1 MLNYQQLKKIE
12 VKNLSR
18 QDLGSSLKFDEII
31 PNLEKV
37 KEYLLF
43 FDNKEGTLSNIEKEP
58 IVNIYNEFIE
68 LVKSIEGFAVNVSES
83 HEQTQSKR
91 TAILKKIH
99 ALHKTSNEKILSL
112 VTYLKLND
120 TEILETI
127 KSAQNKI
134 VQIDYQFATK
144 LQNFDSN
151 VSQKISEFN
160 SEFNNLIQKAQKT
173 LSETQQIKN
182 STENFSVEKL
192 VERYGTIFSEQAGK
206 NRKLAWISL
215 GVFIVSLGLLV
226 VSTFLLFNQFIQ
238 ELISFGNAN
247 VSLEYTLTNII
258 FRLTLLGVVSV
269 LVKES
274 LKSFNINMHLHNL
287 NQHRQNALLSFE
299 TLITN
304 TDSRETRDL
313 IIKEIAQ
320 TIYANQ
326 DDGYLR
332 TGKKTINSAQIIEL
346 IKTLK

>member
-1 MLNYQQLKKIE
+1 MLDYQKLKKIE
-12 VKNLSR
+12 IKNLGR
-18 QDLGSSLKFDEII
+18 QDLGSSLKFEEII
-31 PNLEKV
+31 PNLEKI

-43 FDNKEGTLSNIEKEP
+43 FEGKENTLTNIEKEP
-58 IVNIYNEFIE
+58 VVNIYNEFIE
-68 LVKSIEGFAVNVSES
+68 LVNSIKDFAVNVSES

-112 VTYLKLND
+112 VTYLKLNN

-127 KSAQNKI
+127 KSTQNKI
-134 VQIDYQFATK
+134 VQIDNQFTTK

-151 VSQKISEFN
+151 VSQKN
-160 SEFNNLIQKAQKT
+160 SEFNNIIQKAEKT
-173 LSETQQIKN
+173 LSEAQQIKN
-182 STENFSVEKL
+182 NTENFSVKKL
-192 VERYGTIFSEQAGK
+192 VERYGDIFSKQSRK
-206 NRKLAWISL
+206 NSKLAKWSLSVFIISL
-215 GVFIVSLGLLV
+215 
-226 VSTFLLFNQFIQ
+226 FLLGYFTIWLFSPLIK
-238 ELISFGNAN
+238 ELMNFEDDHIALS
-247 VSLEYTLTNII
+247 YTLTNII
-258 FRLTLLGVVSV
+258 FRLTLLGMASV

-274 LKSFNINMHLHNL
+274 LKSFNVNMHLYNL

-304 TDSRETRDL
+304 TDSRETRDH

-332 TGKKTINSAQIIEL
+332 TGKKTIDTTQIIEL